1 MAQTI
6 GKHYVGD
13 DEGDGDVGDDDDEG
27 CGGVDDNRHENDE
40 GKLAMCAQESPSTSF
55 IVLDPKDL
63 KELGRWETMMILNID
78 NFGW

>member
-1 MAQTI
+1 MLVMTKVMAMLVMTMMRVVVVLMI
-6 GKHYVGD
+6 IVM
-13 DEGDGDVGDDDDEG
+13 
-27 CGGVDDNRHENDE
+27 RTMR
-40 GKLAMCAQESPSTSF
+40 GKLTLCAQESPSTSF

>member
-13 DEGDGDVGDDDDEG
+13 DEGDGDVG
-27 CGGVDDNRHENDE
+27 VTMMRVVVVLMIIVIRTMR
-40 GKLAMCAQESPSTSF
+40 GKLTLCAQESPSTSF

-63 KELGRWETMMILNID
+63 KELGRWGNHDDFEY
-78 NFGW
+78 

>member
-13 DEGDGDVGDDDDEG
+13 DEGDGDVGDDDD
-27 CGGVDDNRHENDE
+27 VVVLMIIVIRTMR
-40 GKLAMCAQESPSTSF
+40 GKLTLCAQESPSTSF

-63 KELGRWETMMILNID
+63 KELGRWGNHDDFEY
-78 NFGW
+78 